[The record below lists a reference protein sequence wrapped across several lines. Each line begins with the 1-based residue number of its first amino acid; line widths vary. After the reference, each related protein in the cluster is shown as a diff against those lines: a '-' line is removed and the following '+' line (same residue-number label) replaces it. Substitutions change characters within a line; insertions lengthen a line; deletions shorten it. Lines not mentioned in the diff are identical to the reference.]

1 MTEDMGETIIPGG
14 DAFWKTKAE
23 NIQKLKDHA
32 RWAAITSDIKNRC
45 KNLARMKT
53 IVNLINSELEKHAL
67 IMYPLTPQKCGFK
80 GTVASFH
87 ELTVC
92 ILKNPDGVSRVEKWE
107 K

>member
-1 MTEDMGETIIPGG
+1 MGEIIIPGG

-23 NIQKLKDHA
+23 NIQKLRNYA
-32 RWAAITSDIKNRC
+32 RWATITSDIKNRHR
-45 KNLARMKT
+45 NLARMRIT
-53 IVNLINSELEKHAL
+53 VELLNSQIEKYAL

-80 GTVASFH
+80 GTVTSFY
-87 ELTVC
+87 ELTIQ